1 MFIAW
6 KVGFQATNMEMSRAN
21 MEIEPQNMGIYG
33 DVFHHDKLLFY
44 GNNQQHNYPNDIQ
57 TLEAASSNKNQPGRL

>member
-1 MFIAW
+1 
-6 KVGFQATNMEMSRAN
+6 
-21 MEIEPQNMGIYG
+21 MGIYG
-33 DVFHHDKLLFY
+33 DVFHHDKLPFY